1 MSPEIVGLIGIVL
14 MLVFLF
20 TRMWIAFAMAVV
32 GFFGIVYLRGFVQ
45 AFQIAGCAPYSFI
58 AKYIFTTL
66 PMFILMGNIVFETGI
81 ASDLFYAAHKW
92 IGQLRGGLGMAS
104 AIASAILGV
113 VTDSLIAAIT
123 LGRSAVAEMRKYNYD
138 DSLAASSV
146 IGGASLASLIP
157 PSVGFIIYGI
167 LTEQSIGKLYI
178 AGVIPGIILTILIM
192 FIIAVRVQ
200 ISPHLAPA
208 APKTSFK
215 EKIVSLKNIWAI
227 SALTVFII
235 VGIYAG
241 IFTPTEA
248 GAVGSSGAIIIGL
261 ISRRLTR
268 KGFLNALKETG
279 QMTAMVLLI
288 MLGVSIFMKFMAI
301 SKLPFMLGDVISQ
314 LAVSRYLIFAAIII
328 LYIILGMF
336 TDIIASIILT
346 TPILYPVII
355 ALGFDPI
362 WYGVVLVIM
371 MELGAIT
378 PPIGLNVFVFSSV
391 VKVPVETLSR
401 GVWPFCVMMLL
412 LIIILIIFPQLA
424 LWLPDMM

>member
-1 MSPEIVGLIGIVL
+1 MSPEIVGLIGILL
-14 MLVFLF
+14 MLFFLF
-20 TRMWIAFAMAVV
+20 ARMWVAFAMAVV
-32 GFFGIVYLRGFVQ
+32 GFFGIVYIGGFAR
-45 AFQIAGCAPYSFI
+45 AFQIAGSAPYSFI
-58 AKYIFTTL
+58 AKYVFTTL
-66 PMFILMGNIVFETGI
+66 PMFILMGNIVYETGI

-92 IGQLRGGLGMAS
+92 IGQQKGGLAMAS

-123 LGRSAVAEMRKYNYD
+123 LGRSAVAEMKKYNYD
-138 DSLAASSV
+138 LSLATSSV
-146 IGGASLASLIP
+146 ISGASLASLIP

-167 LTEQSIGKLYI
+167 LTEESIGKLYI
-178 AGVIPGIILTILIM
+178 AGVIPGIILTVLIM
-192 FIIAVRVQ
+192 LVIVMRVQ
-200 ISPHLAPA
+200 INPRLAPA
-208 APKTSFK
+208 APKTSLK
-215 EKIVSLKNIWAI
+215 EKIASLKNVWAI
-227 SALTVFII
+227 GALTLFII
-235 VGIYAG
+235 VGIYIG

-248 GAVGSSGAIIIGL
+248 GALGSFGALVIGL
-261 ISRRLTR
+261 IARRLTR
-268 KGFLNALKETG
+268 KGFFNALTETG

-314 LAVSRYLIFAAIII
+314 LAVSRYIVFAAIVL

-362 WYGVVLVIM
+362 WYGVVMVVM
-371 MELGAIT
+371 MEMGAIT

-391 VKVPVETLSR
+391 VKVPMETVFR
-401 GVWPFCVMMLL
+401 GIWPFCIAMLL
-412 LIIILIIFPQLA
+412 LVIIITIFPQLA
-424 LWLPDMM
+424 LWLPNTM